1 MFTFDILLASYGR
14 SELLRKCLD
23 SINQT
28 KLDSMSKIIVLTH
41 REDTETALI
50 IKELSEF
57 LPIEVI
63 KVDQKHPPGASR
75 NILIQNSKADYLFF
89 LDDDATV
96 EKGYFELVS
105 SLVEKLNPDVLGGP
119 DISNNLETSQNVLGI
134 VLKSG
139 FVMGP
144 TAKRHFSDNA
154 EAYEVD
160 ETNLTLCNLWVKRSI
175 FGDQKF
181 KFSEK
186 LNRCEEN
193 LFLEELRQNFF
204 KLFFSP
210 QIPVRHHR
218 RTSFKDLALIQFQ
231 SGYFRGIVFHLNRGT
246 RKSLFVLPILTGVYL
261 ILMPLM
267 PEGPTFILILIH
279 SLFSWIISLEVLGM
293 TKKIRYFFLSWAY
306 IIIIHVFFSI
316 GLVFGTIKGF
326 FVKYE
331 QL

>member
-14 SELLRKCLD
+14 PELLRKCLE

-41 REDTETALI
+41 REDTETASV
-50 IKELSEF
+50 IKKMSEF
-57 LPIEVI
+57 LNITP
-63 KVDQKHPPGASR
+63 VDVEHKPSPGASR
-75 NILIQNSKADYLFF
+75 NILIQNSTADFIFF

-105 SLVEKLNPDVLGGP
+105 GLVEKLNPDVLGGP
-119 DISNNLETSQNVLGI
+119 DISNNLDTSQNVLGI

-144 TAKRHFSDNA
+144 TAKRHLSDNA

-160 ETNLTLCNLWVKRSI
+160 ETNLTLCNLWVKRTI
-175 FGDQKF
+175 FEENKF
-181 KFSEK
+181 KFSEE

-193 LFLEELRQNFF
+193 LFLEELRQNSF

-246 RKSLFVLPILTGVYL
+246 RKSLFVLPILTGIYL

-267 PEGPTFILILIH
+267 PEEPTFIFVLIH
-279 SLFSWIISLEVLGM
+279 SLFSWIVSLEVLGM
-293 TKKIRYFFLSWAY
+293 TKKVRFFFLSWAY
-306 IIIIHVFFSI
+306 IVIIHVFFSI
-316 GLVFGTIKGF
+316 GLVFGIVKGF
-326 FVKYE
+326 FVKHE
-331 QL
+331 